1 MLGAMPDRLLLTLDS
16 LRWDVFCAADAPR
29 LKALGD
35 WKRAHA
41 QATYT
46 FPAHMSYFAG
56 KLPQTLDGADHTDAV
71 AIRFDERGRAKRA
84 KELWRLENPEAPRPA
99 EVTLRGAN
107 IIEGFAEAGAVTIG
121 TGAMSWFNPALAPGR
136 VLTGAF
142 EHYRFFDGPDH
153 ASHRSGELQ
162 RDWLLEM
169 LDRSAGRERF
179 VFWNVGETHYRFE
192 YAGCPWQGERGCY
205 GDRALSLERQRLCLE
220 HVDPIIG
227 EVIDRLGDDAELVLM
242 ADHGE
247 CLGEDGLWGHGFAH
261 PMVMRVPMLVRPARS
276 VLAGNAD
283 AA

>member
-1 MLGAMPDRLLLTLDS
+1 MPDRLLLTLDS
-16 LRWDVFCAADAPR
+16 LRWDVFCAAHAPR
-29 LKALGD
+29 LKALGE

-71 AIRFDERGRAKRA
+71 AIRFDEHGRARRA
-84 KELWRLENPEAPRPA
+84 KELWRLENPEARRPA

-107 IIEGFAEAGAVTIG
+107 IVEGFAGAGAVTIG
-121 TGAMSWFNPALAPGR
+121 TGAMSWFNPNLAAGR
-136 VLTGAF
+136 VLTGSF
-142 EHYRFFDGPDH
+142 EHFGFFDGPDH
-153 ASHRSGELQ
+153 ASHRSAERQ
-162 RDWLLEM
+162 RDWLLER
-169 LDRSAGRERF
+169 LAASEDRERF

-192 YAGCPWQGERGCY
+192 YEGCPWQGERGCY
-205 GDRALSLERQRLCLE
+205 GNRELCLERQRLCLE
-220 HVDPIIG
+220 HVDAIIA
-227 EVIDRLGDDAELVLM
+227 EVLDRLGGDAELVLM

-261 PMVMRVPMLVRPARS
+261 PAVMEVPMLVRTS
-276 VLAGNAD
+276 VSAAKANNA